1 MMCVNIK
8 FLSCK
13 TSEISTKENLKW
25 ENWQLPIWPPSPIY
39 GHRHH
44 WACSISLLHRSI
56 LQISCLWHAPKK
68 IKMPHLCLDLMGKEA
83 CMPRP
88 ECAAVEIDWQ
98 LLIPITTDAVG
109 VVYNSVARH
118 VSMFCHFELRMQ
130 TFASFANL
138 WHWK

>member
-1 MMCVNIK
+1 MRELTAANMATISHIWAQTP
-8 FLSCK
+8 LSMLH
-13 TSEISTKENLKW
+13 ISTAQIHSAN
-25 ENWQLPIWPPSPIY
+25 
-39 GHRHH
+39 
-44 WACSISLLHRSI
+44 I
-56 LQISCLWHAPKK
+56 LSVTCPKK

-98 LLIPITTDAVG
+98 LLIPVTTDAVG

-138 WHWK
+138 